1 MPEACGRCIQF
12 WSGNVRGGDRLGDHD
27 INQRIILKMD
37 LIENMMG
44 QCGLDS
50 SRA

>member
-1 MPEACGRCIQF
+1 MLEACGKYIQF
-12 WSGNVRGGDRLGDHD
+12 WSGNVKEGDHLGEHD

-37 LIENMMG
+37 LAENMMG

-50 SRA
+50 SGA